1 MYGYSTFFFFFWKAV
16 SMVFYF
22 PSWMERIL
30 GKEILGKVI
39 TSIRRSAVTLNILYS
54 IEFYSSTS
62 ENWKFTGVIN
72 IRAYASPLQ
81 NESVLSRIAVT
92 VYVPFSWSGHGQ
104 RVHIK
109 NTSVCIQSAQCIGR
123 HPGKGWLSA
132 YAFGADL
139 YFWSGHLPIV
149 SEHVTMW
156 TGLLLL

>member
-72 IRAYASPLQ
+72 IIYLNAQFTY
-81 NESVLSRIAVT
+81 VWYT

-123 HPGKGWLSA
+123 HPGKGWLCA